1 MLRFSSILGLFV
13 EINAVA
19 SNQTRTNT
27 ANNSVTPIDGAAAG
41 FHGTLECSKT
51 AVMPRS
57 L

>member
-19 SNQTRTNT
+19 SNQTGTNT
-27 ANNSVTPIDGAAAG
+27 ANNSVTPIDVVSCS
-41 FHGTLECSKT
+41 FHGTLKCSKT
-51 AVMPRS
+51 LVMPCS